1 MKDYD
6 SIKEKFDNSGVN
18 APDTINEQ
26 LIKEKLGSA
35 QPVQVVPPKKSKK
48 KVLAGV
54 SSAAAVAVVT
64 AGAIALTSVLSNKPV
79 QSQSSSALE
88 EKVVVREEDVEGLR
102 SFKSREEVRETLK
115 TAIKVNDVFMNA
127 SKYRTEKEYFNE
139 IAADAD
145 SASGSTGSASGGSS
159 NGASA
164 ETGAG
169 TVPNTGADSF
179 GGTYTQSVGVDEA
192 DVIKTDGRYIYYLDS
207 FDSEIEIFTADG
219 ANSKKAGKISM
230 DNNKD
235 GKNFIEFF
243 LRGDRLVVVCQD
255 NSSQAGTAAYVY
267 DISDIENAKLV
278 DSCSQSGQYVSS
290 RMIGDTLYLVSS
302 YEFYD
307 EDLLPVFNRK
317 PASTPDSA
325 EMNELP
331 FENIYSVENPSQNS
345 FLVLSF
351 LDVKK
356 GSEAAEATA
365 IIGSGDTVYCSRDNM
380 YITACECIPAVYTRI
395 TALENVDKYWEGEGG
410 DVMTYQEFYSQQMT
424 GIIKVNLANGIKF
437 TASGEVEGRVN
448 NQYSMDEYN
457 GNLRVAT
464 TSMNED
470 YEDVNNLFVL
480 DEKLNQLGK
489 VTGFAEN
496 ESIQAVRFI
505 DKTAYV
511 ITYRQTDP
519 LFVIDVSNPSKPRID
534 GEVKISGFS
543 TMLVPVDENT
553 LLGIGYHTEE
563 DPSVASNAQNALK
576 LVTFDVTDRSDPK
589 VLDSK
594 IFPFL
599 SSAVQSDPRALL
611 VNSERGDYTIP
622 TSYYKDSEYR
632 NGKYLIYEVPET
644 NNGLINFRV
653 DNGKINVIDEYSSEN
668 LTRYDCYSFNRC
680 VYAGDYQYILSSEV
694 NDNYYYS
701 NSVRELDSLSS
712 QVNIEAV
719 KYK

>member
-1 MKDYD
+1 
-6 SIKEKFDNSGVN
+6 
-18 APDTINEQ
+18 
-26 LIKEKLGSA
+26 
-35 QPVQVVPPKKSKK
+35 
-48 KVLAGV
+48 
-54 SSAAAVAVVT
+54 
-64 AGAIALTSVLSNKPV
+64 
-79 QSQSSSALE
+79 
-88 EKVVVREEDVEGLR
+88 
-102 SFKSREEVRETLK
+102 
-115 TAIKVNDVFMNA
+115 
-127 SKYRTEKEYFNE
+127 
-139 IAADAD
+139 
-145 SASGSTGSASGGSS
+145 
-159 NGASA
+159 
-164 ETGAG
+164 
-169 TVPNTGADSF
+169 
-179 GGTYTQSVGVDEA
+179 
-192 DVIKTDGRYIYYLDS
+192 
-207 FDSEIEIFTADG
+207 
-219 ANSKKAGKISM
+219 
-230 DNNKD
+230 
-235 GKNFIEFF
+235 
-243 LRGDRLVVVCQD
+243 
-255 NSSQAGTAAYVY
+255 
-267 DISDIENAKLV
+267 
-278 DSCSQSGQYVSS
+278 
-290 RMIGDTLYLVSS
+290 
-302 YEFYD
+302 
-307 EDLLPVFNRK
+307 
-317 PASTPDSA
+317 
-325 EMNELP
+325 
-331 FENIYSVENPSQNS
+331 
-345 FLVLSF
+345 
-351 LDVKK
+351 
-356 GSEAAEATA
+356 
-365 IIGSGDTVYCSRDNM
+365 
-380 YITACECIPAVYTRI
+380 
-395 TALENVDKYWEGEGG
+395 
-410 DVMTYQEFYSQQMT
+410 MTYQEFYSQQMT